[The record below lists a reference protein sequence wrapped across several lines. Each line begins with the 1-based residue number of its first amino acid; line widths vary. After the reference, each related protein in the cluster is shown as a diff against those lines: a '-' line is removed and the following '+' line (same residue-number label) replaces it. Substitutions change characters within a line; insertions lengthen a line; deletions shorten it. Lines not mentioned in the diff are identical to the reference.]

1 LKGDDI
7 LNPLSP
13 LTYYRRHKG
22 QALLL
27 LVLIGSLTL
36 GVFVMVG
43 VMSTAVGSVIYQY
56 HHLSG
61 MSRVLAGQAL
71 DAGTVAQIRAQPDVA
86 AVVPE
91 NGLIVNFP
99 SWGGLH
105 SRPVLGVTGDDL
117 ELVMETCDLRLKEG
131 RLIEPRAAEIILSE
145 EIVRALG
152 LQIGDVIGHDIN
164 EDFYPTITTEL
175 TLVGVLESSSSE
187 AEPEIQVGFVSY
199 EYLAGHEAYQPRLF
213 NLLII
218 PRPGRRVTA
227 NEFAGTLIEGSG
239 GAASVRLETFEG
251 ETERWLQVGKVVRAM
266 HVLADVVVAASAALA
281 VGMVN
286 RIAIARRLP
295 EIGLLHAVGHE
306 KRRLVRRLV
315 IETSVIV
322 GVAWGGG
329 LLLSVAFSVL
339 LNTTSF
345 AAGGSAI
352 DLTTPVPFLFTL
364 PIPVAVVSWVGV
376 SVRRVLNQLDT
387 VAIVERGKLS
397 MEGTGDK
404 SQKVTQSRLSPLS
417 SRVFYLR
424 HRRRG
429 LALLITT
436 GLMVLGVA
444 FPPFVITMMV
454 DSSWPLQ
461 ISYSSH
467 VGIVSPRDTYQA
479 VAPAVLAQIRGH
491 PGVAHVIPVR
501 ALSME
506 ARAAQSSPLPVYAV
520 REGDLQ
526 TLLDAYGLQVG
537 EGELVRPRSDQI
549 VLTHDLARNRGLS
562 VGDAVG
568 RPVNKLD
575 GMPTALTVVGLLESS
590 SPALVERE
598 GYRVPAAPRWVGFTS
613 YEFVEDHEQY
623 RAAPMHAL
631 VVPVEGREEEV
642 EAWLENNIASPR
654 VAVDTFGTSYRE
666 LRAFTRF
673 AMLFLAITESILA
686 VVAAGALIILN
697 YIFVSQRR
705 DEFGI
710 LHAVGHSRARLIAR
724 TLREGV
730 SIASVAWL
738 IGAAC
743 CLVLLLGT
751 QTIVYA
757 PRGMSL
763 DLTNVVPW
771 LFTLPIPLV
780 TVTANVGTIA
790 WALSR
795 LDPVAVIEQR

>member
-1 LKGDDI
+1 
-7 LNPLSP
+7 
-13 LTYYRRHKG
+13 
-22 QALLL
+22 
-27 LVLIGSLTL
+27 
-36 GVFVMVG
+36 
-43 VMSTAVGSVIYQY
+43 
-56 HHLSG
+56 

-117 ELVMETCDLRLKEG
+117 ELVIKTCDLRLKEG
-131 RLIEPRAAEIILSE
+131 RLIEPRAAEVVLSE

-152 LQIGDVIGHDIN
+152 LQIGDVIGHEID
-164 EDFYPTITTEL
+164 EDLYPTITTEL
-175 TLVGVLESSSSE
+175 TLVGVLESGPSTTFGTGSSE
-187 AEPEIQVGFVSY
+187 AEPEIQAGFVSY

-218 PRPGRRVTA
+218 PRPGRRVAA
-227 NEFAGTLIEGSG
+227 NEFAETLIEGSG
-239 GAASVRLETFEG
+239 GAASVRLKTFES
-251 ETERWLQVGKVVRAM
+251 EAQRWLQVGKVVRAM
-266 HVLADVVVAASAALA
+266 HVLADIVVAVSAALA

-286 RIAIARRLP
+286 QIAIARRLP
-295 EIGLLHAVGHE
+295 ELGLLHAVGHE

-315 IETSVIV
+315 IETGVIV
-322 GVAWGGG
+322 GVAWGIG

-339 LNTTSF
+339 LNATSL
-345 AAGGSAI
+345 AAGGAAI
-352 DLTTPVPFLFTL
+352 DLSSPVPFLFTL

-397 MEGTGDK
+397 MEETGAR
-404 SQKVTQSRLSPLS
+404 SQKATQSRLSPLS
-417 SRVFYLR
+417 SWVFYLR

-429 LALLITT
+429 LALLVTT

-454 DSSWPLQ
+454 DASWPLQ
-461 ISYSSH
+461 VSYSSH
-467 VGIVSPRDTYQA
+467 VSIVSPRDTYQA
-479 VAPAVLAQIRGH
+479 VDPAVLAQIRAY
-491 PGVAHVIPVR
+491 PGVAHIIPVR
-501 ALSME
+501 ALSIE
-506 ARAAQSSPLPVYAV
+506 ARAVQSSPLPVYAV

-526 TLLDAYGLQVG
+526 TLLDAYGLHVG
-537 EGELVRPRSDQI
+537 EGELVQPRSDQI
-549 VLTHDLARNRGLS
+549 VLTRDLARNRDLG

-568 RPVNKLD
+568 RPVNELD
-575 GMPTALTVVGLLESS
+575 GMPTALTVAGLLDSS
-590 SPALVERE
+590 SPELVERE
-598 GYRVPAAPRWVGFTS
+598 GYHVPAAPRWVGFTS
-613 YEFVEDHEQY
+613 YEFAEDHERY
-623 RAAPMHAL
+623 RAAPMHSL

-642 EAWLENNIASPR
+642 ETWLENNVASPR
-654 VAVDTFGTSYRE
+654 VAVDTLGTRYRD
-666 LRAFTRF
+666 LRAYTRF
-673 AMLFLAITESILA
+673 VMLFLAITESILA
-686 VVAAGALIILN
+686 VVAAGALTILN

-730 SIASVAWL
+730 SIASIAWL

-743 CLVLLLGT
+743 CLALLLGT

-780 TVTANVGTIA
+780 TVTANAGTIA

-795 LDPVAVIEQR
+795 LDPVAVVEQR